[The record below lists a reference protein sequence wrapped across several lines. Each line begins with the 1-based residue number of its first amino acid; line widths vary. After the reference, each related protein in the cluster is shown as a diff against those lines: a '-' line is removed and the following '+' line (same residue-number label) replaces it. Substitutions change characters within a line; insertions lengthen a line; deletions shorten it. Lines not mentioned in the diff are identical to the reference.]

1 MSTLSGVFMM
11 IRRPPEPRV
20 QISLDV
26 KVWGMDLYGK
36 PFVQH
41 AQTVNA
47 SSGGAR
53 LIGIDCVREGEVIS
67 LQHGAQQSRCRVV
80 WVGHDP
86 AKARQIGVQSLD
98 ISNSLFGTSLR
109 AIGKMPAPP
118 STFAGR
124 IKAAIQPRITRS
136 IMQEAPGTRRSQQ
149 RFHCTG
155 GVELRRNEGAPS
167 VFANLTDISLT
178 GCYVESASSL
188 PVGTELLYMIRV
200 RDTVLRGRAQVKTS
214 HHAVGVGL
222 VFTNMSK
229 EDQQKLEFL
238 VGALEGSQ
246 QLRPEDQRR
255 TVAEDP
261 MRRPQPFSG
270 TARTA
275 AKGDTSQMSAQITRT
290 ISELNQVEQG
300 LVVERVDPRII
311 AQFHD
316 AVEHIRQTAWSAV
329 QWVERDSTGGDPFEV
344 LPQLEA
350 ERMHMLRKLA
360 HNVTA
365 DLDSGSLTRYTE
377 GISNVYEVV
386 QALYRGLRKIVID
399 SAEEK

>member
-1 MSTLSGVFMM
+1 
-11 IRRPPEPRV
+11 
-20 QISLDV
+20 
-26 KVWGMDLYGK
+26 MDLYGK

-41 AQTVNA
+41 ARTVNA
-47 SSGGAR
+47 STRGAR

-80 WVGHDP
+80 WVGRDA
-86 AKARQIGVQSLD
+86 AKARQIGIQSLEQR
-98 ISNSLFGTSLR
+98 NSLFGASLR
-109 AIGKMPAPP
+109 ATGKMPVSPSIFVGKTGAAP
-118 STFAGR
+118 A
-124 IKAAIQPRITRS
+124 PRIARS
-136 IMQEAPGTRRSQQ
+136 TMQDAPGTRRSQQ
-149 RFHCTG
+149 RFHCSG
-155 GVELRRNEGAPS
+155 GVELRRNEGAPP
-167 VFANLTDISLT
+167 VFANLSDISLT
-178 GCYVESASSL
+178 GCYVETVSSL
-188 PVGTELLYMIRV
+188 PVGTELVYMIRV
-200 RDTVLRGRAQVKTS
+200 RDTVLRGRARVKTS

-222 VFTNMSK
+222 EFVHMST

-255 TVAEDP
+255 VVHEDP
-261 MRRPQPFSG
+261 LRRPQPFSSSRRAG
-270 TARTA
+270 
-275 AKGDTSQMSAQITRT
+275 KGDINQMPVEITRT
-290 ISELNQVEQG
+290 IAELNQVEQG
-300 LVVERVDPRII
+300 LVVQRVDPRII

-329 QWVERDSTGGDPFEV
+329 QWVETNSSGGDPFDV
-344 LPQLEA
+344 LPQLEV

-365 DLDSGSLTRYTE
+365 DLDSGSITRYTE

-386 QALYRGLRKIVID
+386 QALYRGLRKIVLD

>member
-1 MSTLSGVFMM
+1 M

-20 QISLDV
+20 QVSLDV
-26 KVWGMDLYGK
+26 KVWGLDLYGK

-41 AQTVNA
+41 ARTVNA
-47 SSGGAR
+47 STGGAR

-80 WVGHDP
+80 WVGRD
-86 AKARQIGVQSLD
+86 AGKARQIGIQNLD
-98 ISNSLFGTSLR
+98 LSNSLFGTSLR
-109 AIGKMPAPP
+109 TAGKTPAHP
-118 STFAGR
+118 SNFAGR
-124 IKAAIQPRITRS
+124 IKAARQPHIARS
-136 IMQEAPGTRRSQQ
+136 TMQEAPGTRRSQQ

-155 GVELRRNEGAPS
+155 GVELRRNEGTPP
-167 VFANLTDISLT
+167 VFANLSDISLT
-178 GCYVESASSL
+178 GCYVETVASL
-188 PVGTELLYMIRV
+188 PTGTEVLYMIRA
-200 RDTVLRGRAQVKTS
+200 RDTVLRGRALVKTS

-222 VFTNMSK
+222 EFLHMGP

-255 TVAEDP
+255 TVPEDP
-261 MRRPQPFSG
+261 LRRPQPFSSRPATG
-270 TARTA
+270 
-275 AKGDTSQMSAQITRT
+275 KGDSNQMPVQITRT
-290 ISELNQVEQG
+290 IAELNQVEQG
-300 LVVERVDPRII
+300 LVVDRVDPRII

-329 QWVERDSTGGDPFEV
+329 QWVELNSAGGDPFEV

-350 ERMHMLRKLA
+350 ERVHMLRKLA

-365 DLDSGSLTRYTE
+365 DLDSGSLNRFTE
-377 GISNVYEVV
+377 GISDVYEVV